1 MNQKKLRCLSLSV
14 FLSVLPSV
22 SCAAEFKDTNSHWA
36 KSYIEYFHDKKI
48 VSGTGNH
55 SFYPEQHIT
64 MESFL
69 QTLYENINTSEP
81 FLLFPTKEQVSRTKI
96 TESTANS
103 KTEPSTEN
111 NTSKQELTTDK
122 SGTTQEQTVNS
133 EQRKTSTPQENTG
146 ERTADNNISSE
157 NSVKESS
164 VDPVGYVP
172 PTKESS
178 VNTVGYVPST
188 KESSVDTV
196 GYVPSTKESSVDTVG
211 YVPPTSDLAIPF
223 QNAYTEMITSKLY
236 QNGLLQSFTL
246 NDEFLPSPL
255 NRQRVVLICKNYDT
269 LRQAHNIYSDR
280 TSKILE
286 KTGWIDSTNG
296 ELLSPNQVLTRGE
309 AMKIMYELFH
319 DEELPHNYKVEL
331 NVTHISQMTPVSAP
345 VGCEPVSLLMCLRSK
360 GYCKDVSIR
369 SYLDHVPRHKNDPE
383 IAFAGSPYVPNQKLR
398 TTIFPKPLAEYGK
411 SYGADVVDLT
421 GKNTEDLIKELYQGH
436 PVVAY
441 VTLYWKKPYY
451 RTYHI
456 NGETRTYLRN
466 NHALVVAGYDPSTKK
481 FLIVDPYN
489 VHGMKA
495 RYWIAETTFKPL
507 YEVRKHAVS
516 VR

>member
-133 EQRKTSTPQENTG
+133 EQRKTSTPRENTG
-146 ERTADNNISSE
+146 ERTANNNISSE

-164 VDPVGYVP
+164 VD
-172 PTKESS
+172 
-178 VNTVGYVPST
+178 TVGYIPST
-188 KESSVDTV
+188 KESSVDTI
-196 GYVPSTKESSVDTVG
+196 GYVPS
-211 YVPPTSDLAIPF
+211 TSDLAIPF

-236 QNGLLQSFTL
+236 QNGLLQSFAL

-255 NRQRVVLICKNYDT
+255 SRQRVVLICKNYDT

-286 KTGWIDSTNG
+286 KTGWIDPQT
-296 ELLSPNQVLTRGE
+296 E
-309 AMKIMYELFH
+309 
-319 DEELPHNYKVEL
+319 
-331 NVTHISQMTPVSAP
+331 
-345 VGCEPVSLLMCLRSK
+345 
-360 GYCKDVSIR
+360 
-369 SYLDHVPRHKNDPE
+369 SY
-383 IAFAGSPYVPNQKLR
+383 YLR
-398 TTIFPKPLAEYGK
+398 TKCLLAVKP
-411 SYGADVVDLT
+411 
-421 GKNTEDLIKELYQGH
+421 
-436 PVVAY
+436 
-441 VTLYWKKPYY
+441 
-451 RTYHI
+451 
-456 NGETRTYLRN
+456 
-466 NHALVVAGYDPSTKK
+466 
-481 FLIVDPYN
+481 
-489 VHGMKA
+489 
-495 RYWIAETTFKPL
+495 
-507 YEVRKHAVS
+507 
-516 VR
+516 

>member
-133 EQRKTSTPQENTG
+133 EQRKTSTPRENTG

-164 VDPVGYVP
+164 V
-172 PTKESS
+172 
-178 VNTVGYVPST
+178 NTVGYVPST
-188 KESSVDTV
+188 KETSVDTI
-196 GYVPSTKESSVDTVG
+196 G

-466 NHALVVAGYDPSTKK
+466 NHALVVAGYDPATKK

>member
-172 PTKESS
+172 
-178 VNTVGYVPST
+178 
-188 KESSVDTV
+188 
-196 GYVPSTKESSVDTVG
+196 STKESSVDTVG

-255 NRQRVVLICKNYDT
+255 NRQRVVLICKN
-269 LRQAHNIYSDR
+269 
-280 TSKILE
+280 
-286 KTGWIDSTNG
+286 
-296 ELLSPNQVLTRGE
+296 
-309 AMKIMYELFH
+309 
-319 DEELPHNYKVEL
+319 
-331 NVTHISQMTPVSAP
+331 
-345 VGCEPVSLLMCLRSK
+345 
-360 GYCKDVSIR
+360 
-369 SYLDHVPRHKNDPE
+369 
-383 IAFAGSPYVPNQKLR
+383 
-398 TTIFPKPLAEYGK
+398 
-411 SYGADVVDLT
+411 
-421 GKNTEDLIKELYQGH
+421 
-436 PVVAY
+436 
-441 VTLYWKKPYY
+441 
-451 RTYHI
+451 
-456 NGETRTYLRN
+456 
-466 NHALVVAGYDPSTKK
+466 
-481 FLIVDPYN
+481 
-489 VHGMKA
+489 
-495 RYWIAETTFKPL
+495 
-507 YEVRKHAVS
+507 
-516 VR
+516 

>member
-122 SGTTQEQTVNS
+122 SRTTQEQTVNS

-146 ERTADNNISSE
+146 ERTANNNISSE

-164 VDPVGYVP
+164 VD
-172 PTKESS
+172 
-178 VNTVGYVPST
+178 TVGYIPST

-196 GYVPSTKESSVDTVG
+196 GYVPS
-211 YVPPTSDLAIPF
+211 TSDLAIPF

-246 NDEFLPSPL
+246 NDEFLSSPL

-466 NHALVVAGYDPSTKK
+466 NHALVVAGYDPATKK

>member
-133 EQRKTSTPQENTG
+133 EQRKTSTPRENTG
-146 ERTADNNISSE
+146 ERTANNNISSE

-164 VDPVGYVP
+164 VDTVGYIP
-172 PTKESS
+172 PTKETSVDTVGYIPSTKESS
-178 VNTVGYVPST
+178 VNTIGYVPS
-188 KESSVDTV
+188 
-196 GYVPSTKESSVDTVG
+196 
-211 YVPPTSDLAIPF
+211 TSDLAIPF

-236 QNGLLQSFTL
+236 QNGLLQSFAL

-255 NRQRVVLICKNYDT
+255 SRQRVVLICKNYDT

-286 KTGWIDSTNG
+286 KTGWIDPQT
-296 ELLSPNQVLTRGE
+296 E
-309 AMKIMYELFH
+309 
-319 DEELPHNYKVEL
+319 
-331 NVTHISQMTPVSAP
+331 
-345 VGCEPVSLLMCLRSK
+345 
-360 GYCKDVSIR
+360 
-369 SYLDHVPRHKNDPE
+369 SY
-383 IAFAGSPYVPNQKLR
+383 YLR
-398 TTIFPKPLAEYGK
+398 TKCLLAVKP
-411 SYGADVVDLT
+411 
-421 GKNTEDLIKELYQGH
+421 
-436 PVVAY
+436 
-441 VTLYWKKPYY
+441 
-451 RTYHI
+451 
-456 NGETRTYLRN
+456 
-466 NHALVVAGYDPSTKK
+466 
-481 FLIVDPYN
+481 
-489 VHGMKA
+489 
-495 RYWIAETTFKPL
+495 
-507 YEVRKHAVS
+507 
-516 VR
+516 

>member
-164 VDPVGYVP
+164 VDPVGYIP
-172 PTKESS
+172 P
-178 VNTVGYVPST
+178 T

-196 GYVPSTKESSVDTVG
+196 GYIPS
-211 YVPPTSDLAIPF
+211 TSDLAIPF

-236 QNGLLQSFTL
+236 QNGLLQSFAL

-255 NRQRVVLICKNYDT
+255 SRQRVVLICKNYDT

-369 SYLDHVPRHKNDPE
+369 SYLDYVPRHKNDPE

-466 NHALVVAGYDPSTKK
+466 NHALVVAGYDPATKK